1 MTISVS
7 NHVGAKHPA
16 LAAANLTTSNRAS
29 VSRAA
34 SVAVA
39 AKLNQN
45 KQQTERRNEA
55 AWPFEMM
62 ANDLASRLGHDIADA
77 HLERLFSK
85 QVVGGSSPPPGRD
98 PFCRRPARVAYQGSR
113 GSYCQEVAARAFP
126 SSAAAATLLPCFLME
141 DAFTALE
148 DLTADCAVVPFENSL
163 DGPIDRNLDLL
174 LRHPSVRILAELV
187 LPVNHCLLSLSGASK
202 SALRR
207 VVSHPQVLSHC
218 RRSLEALDLKVD
230 EVTSTADA
238 ALFVAENQ
246 VADTAVIGSR
256 IAAREFGL
264 RVLDPNFQDLQ
275 VAGNFNR
282 FFQLGL
288 STAAETAYSAPGK
301 KKTTLA
307 FALDGGPSDLFS
319 AMWIFERHG
328 VRVARVDHRPNR
340 ERPLRIVDV
349 AGEKVAYLDYVFV
362 MDVEGSASDA
372 AVEAAIARLT
382 EIATF
387 TRVLGS
393 YSCTG
398 HSR

>member
-1 MTISVS
+1 MTIAVS
-7 NHVGAKHPA
+7 NHVGAEHPA
-16 LAAANLTTSNRAS
+16 LAAANLSISNRAS
-29 VSRAA
+29 VSIAT
-34 SVAVA
+34 SIPVA
-39 AKLNQN
+39 ARLNRN
-45 KQQTERRNEA
+45 KQQRERRNEG
-55 AWPFEMM
+55 AWPFEM
-62 ANDLASRLGHDIADA
+62 ANNHASRLVHDIAVA
-77 HLERLFSK
+77 HLERLFTK
-85 QVVGGSSPPPGRD
+85 QAVGGSSPPPIGD
-98 PFCRRPARVAYQGSR
+98 PFGRLPARVAYQGSR

-126 SSAAAATLLPCFLME
+126 SSSAAATLLPCFHME
-141 DAFTALE
+141 DAFAALE
-148 DLTADCAVVPFENSL
+148 DLSADRAVVPFENSL

-187 LPVNHCLLSLSGASK
+187 LPVNHCLLSLPGAPI

-218 RRSLEALDLKVD
+218 RRSLEALDLEVD
-230 EVTSTADA
+230 EVANTADA
-238 ALFVAENQ
+238 ALFVAENR

-264 RVLDPNFQDLQ
+264 RVLNPNFQDRQ
-275 VAGNFNR
+275 VGGNFNR

-288 STAAETAYSAPGK
+288 STAAETASLAPAK

-307 FALDGGPSDLFS
+307 FALEGGPSDLFS

-328 VRVARVDHRPNR
+328 VRVARVDHRPNS
-340 ERPLRIVDV
+340 ERPLRIVDG
-349 AGEKVAYLDYVFV
+349 AGGKVAYFDYVFV

-382 EIATF
+382 EISAF

-393 YSCTG
+393 YSCTC
-398 HSR
+398 HSP